1 VASDNFRQTNH
12 AFSKVWLRLPGT
24 ALPQTPE
31 IISAL
36 DPQTVLD
43 PSANLSLWGQ
53 LLKGSQFALLVRGQ
67 SDIELAPDE
76 ETAYNLVL
84 GHIIQAISALQRQT
98 LDFYVL
104 PVRKQLQEFQISGA
118 LRAASEAKSEGH
130 IRFIGMEAAGPA
142 SAAQAVWQFHNAFDL
157 VLMSEPDEALESLAQ
172 ARGVEM
178 VTQYPSSHYAITP
191 LEYLDVAKVEI

>member
-1 VASDNFRQTNH
+1 MASDNFRRTDP
-12 AFSKVWLRLPGT
+12 AFAKVWLRLPGT
-24 ALPQTPE
+24 ALPQTSE
-31 IISAL
+31 IVSSL
-36 DPQTVLD
+36 DPDTVLD

-53 LLKGSQFALLVRGQ
+53 LLKGSPIPVLVRGQ

-104 PVRKQLQEFQISGA
+104 RVRKQLQEFQISGA
-118 LRAASEAKSEGH
+118 LRAASEAKAEGH
-130 IRFIGMEAAGPA
+130 IRFIGLEAAGPA

-157 VLMSEPDEALESLAQ
+157 VLLSEPDEALEALALE
-172 ARGVEM
+172 RGVEL
-178 VTQYPSSHYAITP
+178 VTQYPSSHCSITP
-191 LEYLDVAKVEI
+191 LEYLDVAKVER